1 VTISTVAQTPRQRR
15 DVQYLH
21 GALALIRLLL
31 ASIAMRWVWFLP
43 DDSFLFAQTSVG
55 VISAAYAAWAL
66 GQAILILLWPSR
78 VVWARWGH
86 LVDLLCAVALLWLM
100 PNHAWVGLLIPLT
113 LWLAAFCGWSNFGLF
128 LNLAVL
134 GAVATLTAQ
143 YHGILLNTGIDI
155 LPHGLTTFGCLLA
168 FIVPLYG
175 RIGGTSVRE
184 HTLIDAKTG
193 LPDQTALMDALQY
206 LSPIHQRNL
215 SPLSL
220 LMIQLPNDR
229 SLRHALQAGL
239 IAYLQARI
247 RQSDLLVYIGPRHM
261 ALLLCDTDE
270 SGASQL
276 AQDIQQYRLD
286 QRPDATLGLEIAI
299 CKLPITQFAVSPIL
313 DRMLNSLSHA
323 EKHQVT
329 RIVFVSH
336 S

>member
-15 DVQYLH
+15 DIQYLH
-21 GALALIRLLL
+21 GALGFIRLLL
-31 ASIAMRWVWFLP
+31 ASNVMLWVWCLP
-43 DDSFLFAQTSVG
+43 DDSFLFGQTAVG
-55 VISAAYAAWAL
+55 SISALYAL
-66 GQAILILLWPSR
+66 LSMGQLFGVLFRPNRIT
-78 VVWARWGH
+78 WARWGQ
-86 LVDLLCAVALLWLM
+86 LIDPLWAIALLWLL
-100 PNHAWVGLLIPLT
+100 PNHAWVGLFIPIT
-113 LWLAAFCGWSNFGLF
+113 LWLAAFSGWSHFVLF
-128 LNLAVL
+128 LNVAVMVAAA
-134 GAVATLTAQ
+134 AVTAQ
-143 YHGILLNTGIDI
+143 YHGILLKTGIDI
-155 LPHGLTTFGCLLA
+155 LPHGLILFATLPA

-175 RIGGTSVRE
+175 KIGRENIRE
-184 HTLIDAKTG
+184 HTVIDAKTG
-193 LPDQTALMDALQY
+193 LPDQHALMDALRY

-220 LMIQLPNDR
+220 LMIQLPSER
-229 SLRHALQAGL
+229 SLRQALQSGL

-247 RQSDLLVYIGPRHM
+247 RQSDLLVNIDARHM

-286 QRPDATLGLEIAI
+286 HRPNATLGLEIAI
-299 CKLPITQFAVSPIL
+299 CKLPITQFAVGPIL

-323 EKHQVT
+323 EKHQIT